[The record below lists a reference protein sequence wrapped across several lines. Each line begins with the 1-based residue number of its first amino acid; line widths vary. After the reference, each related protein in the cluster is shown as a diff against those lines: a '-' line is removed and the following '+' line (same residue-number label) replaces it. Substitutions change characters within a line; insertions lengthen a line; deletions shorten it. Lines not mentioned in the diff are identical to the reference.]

1 LKKRNKIFLLLLYIK
16 SSRYSLNS
24 SQRLFCLPHAGVF
37 ASKCGDRRRAVD
49 EEGIIVLFKPRMAK
63 YVLMS
68 QPLLYLEN

>member
-1 LKKRNKIFLLLLYIK
+1 MMFVAQIELATLPLYI
-16 SSRYSLNS
+16 
-24 SQRLFCLPHAGVF
+24 PHAGVF

-68 QPLLYLEN
+68 QPPFVIRQAF